1 MTRYARYAKK
11 FNTKTIADENT
22 AQSSDG
28 QLTALEQRDIR
39 ESKNQSI
46 DALRQSRNRRSKP
59 VCLRCRNRDHTVKNC
74 PQGMEYICYNCGS
87 NDHTLSRCPNPRGQ
101 DLPYASCFICGQCGH
116 LASGCERN
124 ENGIYPR
131 GGGCRF
137 CGSKFHLAKDCRPI
151 KEAESGKFV
160 GKSVDPKRENPEDDL
175 LYESLTKLQQEKKEG
190 KKEEKAKKKVKVV
203 AF

>member
-1 MTRYARYAKK
+1 MTRYARYVKR
-11 FNTKTIADENT
+11 FNTRTIADEIST
-22 AQSSDG
+22 RPSDG
-28 QLTALEQRDIR
+28 QLTTSEQRAIQD
-39 ESKNQSI
+39 SKRQNI
-46 DALRQSRNRRSKP
+46 DALRQSRTRRSKP
-59 VCLRCRNRDHTVKNC
+59 VCLRCRDRDHTVKDC
-74 PQGMEYICYNCGS
+74 PKGMEYICYNCGS
-87 NDHTLSRCPNPRGQ
+87 NDHTLSQCPNPRGQ
-101 DLPYASCFICGQCGH
+101 DLPFASCFICDQRGH

-175 LYESLTKLQQEKKEG
+175 LYESLTKIQEEKKGG
-190 KKEEKAKKKVKVV
+190 KTEKKAKKKAKVV